1 MLIVP
6 IYKSAIGQ
14 YLPLVSEMRYLG
26 IFVVK
31 ARSFRCSFSHS
42 KRSFFDAVNGVFG
55 KLLHLASEVVIQVLA
70 NTVIWIRMLQ
80 FAQCVY
86 NRWTSHIINYLLN
99 SLGQK
104 ALTQSQTVSIFCGAV
119 LPSVLVLRKADKLAL
134 RYQCLENAFCTYCRS
149 IYRVSLI
156 AVLINLYMFYLLFI
170 FLYSFRCICLPL
182 GE

>member
-99 SLGQK
+99 SLGRK
-104 ALTQSQTVSIFCGAV
+104 ALTQSKTVSIF
-119 LPSVLVLRKADKLAL
+119 SVAL